1 VECLDNIPCHV
12 WDIDDFSIH
21 RGAAVALLVGELQ
34 SVCGLWVVIDPLLSL
49 LDDELVD
56 ILEGYD
62 EVASHL

>member
-1 VECLDNIPCHV
+1 M
-12 WDIDDFSIH
+12 
-21 RGAAVALLVGELQ
+21 ALLVGELQ